1 MPTASKKIV
10 NAWAMYDWANSA
22 YNLVITSTIFPAY
35 YVGITAAANAG
46 EKSYVDF
53 FGRKFINTALQ
64 DYALAIVFLIVAIG
78 SPILSSIADYKRNK
92 KNWLKGFCY
101 LGSAACMAL
110 FWFTKDTIEYGII
123 AFAIAAWGF
132 WSSLVFYNSY
142 LPDIAAPEDQD
153 RISAKGFALG
163 YIGSVLLQIICFVII
178 LQPTW
183 FGLDPANKT
192 IGARLSF
199 LLTGLWW
206 LGFAQITFRALPI
219 SSGAERK
226 AKKHVLV
233 NGFHELQSVWAQLKH
248 MPSLRRFLLSFFL
261 YSMGVQTVMLVAA
274 GFGKKE
280 IFPKP
285 EDEPKLLITIII
297 IQLVAMVGATAMS
310 RLSKRI
316 GNWWVITIALFI
328 WIGIAV
334 SAYFVESQTMFYVLA
349 AIVGLVMGGI
359 QSMSRSTYSKLLPAT
374 QDTTSFFS
382 FYDVSEKIALVIG
395 IFIFGYVEES
405 SGSMRNS
412 IVALAGFFILG
423 LIAMIYT
430 KPAYEKRM
438 AELKNKQNETVY
450 N

>member
-1 MPTASKKIV
+1 MPTASKKTI

-35 YVGITAAANAG
+35 YVGITAAANAN
-46 EKSYVDF
+46 EKSYVSF
-53 FGRKFINTALQ
+53 FGRRFINTALQ
-64 DYALAIVFLIVAIG
+64 DYALALVFLMVAFG
-78 SPILSSIADYKRNK
+78 SPILSSIADYKGNK

-101 LGSAACMAL
+101 LGSFACMAL
-110 FWFTKDTIEYGII
+110 FWFTKNNIEFGII

-178 LQPTW
+178 LKPAW
-183 FGLDPANKT
+183 FGLTEADKT

-206 LGFAQITFRALPI
+206 MGFAQITFRNLPI
-219 SSGAERK
+219 SSGAKRK
-226 AKKHVLV
+226 SKKHILA
-233 NGFHELQSVWAQLKH
+233 NGFHELQLVWSQLKH
-248 MPSLRRFLLSFFL
+248 MSSLRRFLLSFFL

-280 IFPKP
+280 IFPKA

-297 IQLVAMVGATAMS
+297 IQLVAMVGATVMS

-316 GNWWVITIALFI
+316 GNWWVITIAVLI
-328 WIGIAV
+328 WIGICAA
-334 SAYFVESQTMFYVLA
+334 AYFVQTQTMFYILA
-349 AIVGLVMGGI
+349 AVVGLVMGGI
-359 QSMSRSTYSKLLPAT
+359 QSMSRSTYSKLLPET

-382 FYDVSEKIALVIG
+382 FYDVTEKIALVIG

-412 IVALAGFFILG
+412 VVALAGFFIFS
-423 LIAMIYT
+423 LIALIYT

-438 AELKNKQNETVY
+438 AEIENKMK
-450 N
+450 